1 MRTDITPDQ
10 WYDEREQWRDEA
22 RLLRELVCSTG
33 LVESVKWGQP
43 AYSHQGKTV
52 LLVSHRDVAATVS
65 FFKGALF
72 EDPDGVLVSPG
83 KNSRHVRY
91 LQYTSVAEIER
102 RRDELL
108 GFIAQAKAVQEAGLK
123 VEPAKPEVARVA
135 ELEDH
140 MAAHPAF
147 RAAFEALTPGRQ
159 RAYIMHFE
167 GAKRAATRRARIA
180 RFEERILAGK
190 GMHDCVCGHSKRMP
204 RCDGSH
210 KHHT

>member
-10 WYDEREQWRDEA
+10 WYDEREQWQDEA
-22 RLLRELVCSTG
+22 RLLRALVCSTG
-33 LVESVKWGQP
+33 LDESVKWGQP

-52 LLVSHRDVAATVS
+52 LLVSHRKVGATVS

-72 EDPDGVLVSPG
+72 DDPDGVLVSPG
-83 KNSRHVRY
+83 KNSRHARY
-91 LQYTSVAEIER
+91 LQYTSVAEVEG

-123 VEPAKPEVARVA
+123 VEPATPEESRVP
-135 ELEDH
+135 ELVEH
-140 MAAHPAF
+140 MRANPAF

-159 RAYIMHFE
+159 RAYILHFD
-167 GAKRAATRRARIA
+167 GAKRAQTRRDRIA

-210 KHHT
+210 KHLA